1 MKLRKFNAI
10 TQLQTL
16 LIVGIVGLIIF
27 FMICV
32 PFYNSCKQKEVISK
46 LKFIHTRILSANR
59 MYSYAAG
66 EPMDYYDLNSNSAAE
81 FGEKYFTPYLSVA
94 TICKDSQTSCW
105 NDVQYMD
112 LKGNKFKDKITYS
125 IILLNNAVL
134 GFTKDEKT
142 GLISMIVNI
151 DGNAGE
157 NILGRDVFVF
167 SFYNADYP
175 PQLCDESVYKNKV
188 IKSGMH
194 FGGYDKCGIP
204 YDTYSHNE
212 LHETCNKKAFKSEDG
227 LGVGSSCLAL
237 IQSGS
242 WTIDKKY
249 PW

>member
-1 MKLRKFNAI
+1 
-10 TQLQTL
+10 
-16 LIVGIVGLIIF
+16 
-27 FMICV
+27 
-32 PFYNSCKQKEVISK
+32 
-46 LKFIHTRILSANR
+46 
-59 MYSYAAG
+59 
-66 EPMDYYDLNSNSAAE
+66 
-81 FGEKYFTPYLSVA
+81 
-94 TICKDSQTSCW
+94 
-105 NDVQYMD
+105 
-112 LKGNKFKDKITYS
+112 
-125 IILLNNAVL
+125 
-134 GFTKDEKT
+134 
-142 GLISMIVNI
+142 MIVNI